1 MSKPKFYTF
10 YDRPPE
16 VTTVLD
22 YDTKLVD
29 QSEAD
34 MCGLDYQLQ
43 RFGIDGLQAR
53 FEAMKDKFG
62 YADTRMLPSFAEL
75 QNRIVKGT
83 EYFNNLPSEIRAKFN
98 HQPENFFT
106 YLEENPQQAVKDGY
120 VSNVYIN
127 DILPKQQEQINQV
140 LDKVE
145 PTVEPVQ
152 KDEISA

>member
-1 MSKPKFYTF
+1 MASKFHTF
-10 YDRPPE
+10 YSQAPH
-16 VTTVLD
+16 VKTVLD
-22 YDTKLVD
+22 YETKLVD

-43 RFGIDGLQAR
+43 RFGIDGLAAR

-62 YADTRMLPSFAEL
+62 FADTRMLPSFAEL

-98 HQPENFFT
+98 HQPEKFYT
-106 YLEENPQQAVKDGY
+106 YLEENPEEAIKNGY
-120 VSNVYIN
+120 VSDVYMN
-127 DILPKQQEQINQV
+127 DILPKQKEQINQV

-145 PTVEPVQ
+145 PTAEPVQ
-152 KDEISA
+152 TEKISA